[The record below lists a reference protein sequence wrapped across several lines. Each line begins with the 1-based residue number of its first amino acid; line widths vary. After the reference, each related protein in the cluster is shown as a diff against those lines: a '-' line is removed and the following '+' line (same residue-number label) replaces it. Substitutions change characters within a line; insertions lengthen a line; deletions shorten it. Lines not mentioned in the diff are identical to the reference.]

1 MVEDDWQYIAIIIDR
16 VLLIAYTFGK
26 IKFESLQQG
35 IYSGWLF
42 SDRKSV
48 FKNLELHYIFLYDV
62 QFSLTDFSWSDG
74 IICNISTCMV

>member
-1 MVEDDWQYIAIIIDR
+1 MEDQAEMVEDDWQYIAIIIDR

-35 IYSGWLF
+35 IYRPFSCGWLF

-48 FKNLELHYIFLYDV
+48 FKNLELQYIFLCDV
-62 QFSLTDFSWSDG
+62 QFL
-74 IICNISTCMV
+74 N